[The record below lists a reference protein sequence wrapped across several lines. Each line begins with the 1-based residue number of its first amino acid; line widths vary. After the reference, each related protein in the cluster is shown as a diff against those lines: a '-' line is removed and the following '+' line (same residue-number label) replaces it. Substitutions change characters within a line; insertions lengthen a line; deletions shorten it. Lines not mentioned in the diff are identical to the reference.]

1 MYRMVFY
8 KGKCINRYCT
18 HEAENVCVRLITG
31 WCMEKKCS
39 DSDLKNLTKEQL
51 IDEITELRNAI
62 RKHKTC
68 TGHDLC
74 WFQPELWSLL
84 PELSNEDIEVP
95 DWPQFMRGCIRYR
108 ESLDTQIPDAL
119 RVNKEFTED

>member
-1 MYRMVFY
+1 
-8 KGKCINRYCT
+8 
-18 HEAENVCVRLITG
+18 
-31 WCMEKKCS
+31 MEKKCS

-62 RKHKTC
+62 RKHKIC

-84 PELSNEDIEVP
+84 PELSNKDIEVP